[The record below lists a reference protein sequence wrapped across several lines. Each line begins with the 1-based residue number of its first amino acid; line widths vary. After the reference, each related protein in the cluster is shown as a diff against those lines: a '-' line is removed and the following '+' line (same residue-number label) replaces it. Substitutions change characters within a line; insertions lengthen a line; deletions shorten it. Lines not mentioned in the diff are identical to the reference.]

1 LIRTINSKW
10 KYIKGCKW
18 LDPKIYEYIEK
29 FEEYAIDILIIV
41 TKWSDVNRDIVL
53 LK

>member
-1 LIRTINSKW
+1 MNI
-10 KYIKGCKW
+10 YIKGCKW

-29 FEEYAIDILIIV
+29 FEKYAMDIFITL
-41 TKWSDVNRDIVL
+41 TKWSDVNIDTVL